1 VQQLPVYIDG
11 LLCQLSDVGGQ
22 GRKRKK
28 VDCSME
34 CTSKLIYM
42 RDMNVHVSV
51 RCQRSDSER
60 HGTYW
65 KVQCSGIGPI
75 ARVTDVPGESRGASL
90 TPARPR
96 QLLIHCKK
104 Q

>member
-1 VQQLPVYIDG
+1 VRSRMVHIRLHAIDRT
-11 LLCQLSDVGGQ
+11 LSDVGGQ

-51 RCQRSDSER
+51 
-60 HGTYW
+60 
-65 KVQCSGIGPI
+65 
-75 ARVTDVPGESRGASL
+75 
-90 TPARPR
+90 
-96 QLLIHCKK
+96 
-104 Q
+104 